1 LIFWNFFLLL
11 WVKNSSAYQGKE
23 FHANFELIKASVM
36 LKSNAHLASI
46 HTQVPTYGI
55 FENISSISQLAAMP
69 QWTEDRPLRVVTGYT
84 YLGQKFLQEN
94 GLKHVQILTADG
106 ALEAAPAVSI
116 YLEQ

>member
-1 LIFWNFFLLL
+1 MRGLRNIQKGQQLCYTVDFLELFPVALGKKFF
-11 WVKNSSAYQGKE
+11 
-23 FHANFELIKASVM
+23 ANFELIKASVM

-84 YLGQKFLQEN
+84 Y
-94 GLKHVQILTADG
+94 VRPIS
-106 ALEAAPAVSI
+106 PCS
-116 YLEQ
+116 